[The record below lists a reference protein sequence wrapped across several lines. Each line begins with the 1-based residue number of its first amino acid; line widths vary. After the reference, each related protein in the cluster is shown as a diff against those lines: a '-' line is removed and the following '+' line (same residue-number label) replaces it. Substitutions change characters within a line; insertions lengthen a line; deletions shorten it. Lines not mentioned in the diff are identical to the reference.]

1 MKTITVT
8 NIRGKQVTRNGVV
21 HTAPVAYHHNAEI
34 VTGKTIRLYGTDTNH
49 VDGDKPYD
57 RTFKV
62 GDTVAVGSY
71 NFTYLGKIV
80 GISEKTVTV
89 QEELGGKQTRLDLY
103 TFDRRNYD
111 LNLVEIARRNA
122 DTATAI

>member
-1 MKTITVT
+1 MSTLVVT

-21 HTAPVAYHHNAEI
+21 HTAPIAYHHNAEI
-34 VTGKTIRLYGTDTNH
+34 VTGKTIRLYGTNTNH

-57 RTFKV
+57 ITFKV

-80 GISEKTVTV
+80 AIGEKTVTV
-89 QEELGGKQTRLDLY
+89 QEELGGKITRLDLY
-103 TFDRRNYD
+103 TFDHRNHD
-111 LNLVEIARRNA
+111 FNLDETNRRNA
-122 DTATAI
+122 DMFQSV